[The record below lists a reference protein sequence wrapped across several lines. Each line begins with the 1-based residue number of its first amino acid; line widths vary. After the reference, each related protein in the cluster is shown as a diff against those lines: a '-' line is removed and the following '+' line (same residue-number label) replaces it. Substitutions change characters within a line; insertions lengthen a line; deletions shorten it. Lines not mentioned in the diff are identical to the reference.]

1 MLWGFSHPFS
11 AGLRCPAI
19 PQPLAACWSLPSAR
33 LCSRPPVAGHR
44 PSGRASACAAL
55 RRAEPFKLGTGA
67 LRRPLSGAFPSA
79 AGQLPHSAGQCGD
92 RASGDIAAR
101 WSLPVFVR
109 NPVRIEI
116 IQPRVGPRRTGE
128 ELPWVVVQTN
138 HSTLTGLYRFSAISR
153 RRCLRTAHQRTNAGL
168 IDLIPSGYYRSLLRS
183 LPRHSPTPCGVLV
196 FADGHQRP
204 GQTFRSGHPP
214 ALRRRRGR
222 Q

>member
-1 MLWGFSHPFS
+1 MANPVLWH
-11 AGLRCPAI
+11 LD
-19 PQPLAACWSLPSAR
+19 SLPRHSPAPCGV
-33 LCSRPPVAGHR
+33 LV
-44 PSGRASACAAL
+44 
-55 RRAEPFKLGTGA
+55 F
-67 LRRPLSGAFPSA
+67 A
-79 AGQLPHSAGQCGD
+79 AGQTFRSGICRRRAPSRRSLQTATNQGRDWRAAPSAVRRFPVRRRTAPRSAGQCGD
-92 RASGDIAAR
+92 CASGDIAAR
-101 WSLPVFVR
+101 WSLPVFAR

-116 IQPRVGPRRTGE
+116 IQPRVGPSRTGE

-196 FADGHQRP
+196 FAAGHQRP